1 MAGETKDGLSTALET
16 VGIGDPPGDD
26 AEQLSLIDQSDDER
40 NGMALAFGDMGG
52 KLDERRGPGRPAGSK
67 NKRTE
72 EWLEFLQ
79 SRFQSPLVAL
89 ASTWTADTEKLA
101 KELSISK
108 GEAFEI
114 QQSAAKAAL
123 PYWHQ
128 KQPMAVEI
136 DEKGRASVHFHVS
149 PGLANTIN
157 QGAVGDGAIV
167 IEGELV
173 DPDREKENDDKSNT

>member
-16 VGIGDPPGDD
+16 VGIGDPPGDES
-26 AEQLSLIDQSDDER
+26 EQLSLIDNADDQA
-40 NGMALAFGDMGG
+40 NGLALAFGALGDD
-52 KLDERRGPGRPAGSK
+52 LDEPRGRGRPPGSK

-72 EWLEFLQ
+72 EWLAFLQ
-79 SRFQSPLVAL
+79 SQYQSPLVAL
-89 ASTWTADTEKLA
+89 ARTWTADTDKLA
-101 KELSISK
+101 KQLGIKK

-157 QGAVGDGAIV
+157 QGAVGDGVIV
-167 IEGELV
+167 IEGEIV
-173 DPDREKENDDKSNT
+173 KPEDEE